1 LNYFANVIV
10 GRWLGPTDYSIFAVL
25 LSLYTTL
32 AALTGIIQITVTNS
46 TARLAALQDWQMLRG
61 LLHQM
66 IVWLA
71 IAGTTISVITA
82 LGAVH
87 LGNLFHI
94 STPAPVLALAAAM
107 TPLAMAPLA
116 MGILQGRERFG
127 AFGMAY
133 IVGAIS
139 RLASSLALMGLG
151 AGVTGAVI
159 SLAFAP
165 LGTIAVAVFS
175 LPDIWQNWRER
186 SNPHLGNLGV
196 LFKSTTI
203 GILSYALLTGMDI
216 LVVKNRFLP
225 IEAGLYA
232 SISTVGKI
240 SLWIPASLS
249 AFLLPKASAQFA
261 RGNKPV
267 ALLRGTQLAA
277 LAICGCMCIVF
288 FGWSGTVMHVL
299 YGSQFMAFARLLG
312 PYGLVMAMYALVGI
326 WFNYFL
332 ASGETRY
339 TWALVIAVIIQATV
353 MVLVCQTMSQ
363 MLGAMLATGIGLV
376 IYGEYTL
383 RWHS

>member
-1 LNYFANVIV
+1 MV
-10 GRWLGPTDYSIFAVL
+10 GRWLGPADYSIFAVL

-32 AALTGIIQITVTNS
+32 AALTAIIQITVTNS
-46 TARLAALQDWQMLRG
+46 TARLAAFQDLQMLRG

-66 IVWLA
+66 IIWLA
-71 IAGTTISVITA
+71 IAGTTMGVITA

-107 TPLAMAPLA
+107 MPLAMAPLA
-116 MGILQGRERFG
+116 MGVLQGRERFG
-127 AFGMAY
+127 AFGMAH

-139 RLASSLALMGLG
+139 RLASGLVLIGLG
-151 AGVTGAVI
+151 AGVTGAVV

-165 LGTIAVAVFS
+165 LGTIAIAAFS
-175 LPDIWQNWRER
+175 LPDIWQNWHER
-186 SNPHLGNLGV
+186 SNPQLVNLGV
-196 LFKSTTI
+196 LFKFTAI
-203 GILSYALLTGMDI
+203 GILSYALLTSMDV

-225 IEAGLYA
+225 VEAGLYA

-277 LAICGCMCIVF
+277 LAMCGCMCIVF
-288 FGWSGTVMHVL
+288 FGWSGFVMDLL
-299 YGSQFMAFARLLG
+299 YGSQFLTFARLLG

-332 ASGETRY
+332 AASEKSY
-339 TWALVIAVIIQATV
+339 TWALVSAVIIQATV

-363 MLGAMLATGIGLV
+363 MLGAMLATGFGLV
-376 IYGEYTL
+376 ICGEYIF
-383 RWHS
+383 RRHS